1 MTTPSAP
8 PVPRFRGIVPPLTT
22 PLLDRDSLDQAGLE
36 RLVEHVLAGGVHGLF
51 ILGTTGEGP
60 ILPHSV
66 RRELVRR
73 TLAQV
78 AGRVPVLVGITD
90 TVFSESVAL
99 ARFAVEHGAAAV
111 VAAAPY
117 YFPVGREPMERWAR
131 TLARALPLPVVLSN
145 TPELVKLVIAVEII
159 RQLADEP
166 NIVGLE
172 DSGGDLGVFDGYARI
187 VREVRPDWS
196 LLIGREQM
204 LPQAHGLGGH
214 GGVCAGAN
222 LVPSLFVKLHAAL
235 EARDDAA
242 AAVLQGRVL
251 SLGRLYDVGT
261 QPCRVVVGIKNALH
275 EFGICGAACAAWAEI
290 FDAGKRDEIAEIVA
304 EITADSL
311 RDKPKQV
318 PLAADKQ

>member
-1 MTTPSAP
+1 MPSLAS
-8 PVPRFRGIVPPLTT
+8 
-22 PLLDRDSLDQAGLE
+22 PLLDRDSLDQTGLE
-36 RLVEHVLAGGVHGLF
+36 RLVEHVLAGGVQGLF

-60 ILPHSV
+60 MLSHAV

-117 YFPVGREPMERWAR
+117 YFPAGREPMERWAR
-131 TLARALPLPVVLSN
+131 TLARALPLPLVLSN
-145 TPELVKLVIAVEII
+145 MPEMVKMVLAADTIL
-159 RQLADEP
+159 RLADES

-172 DSGGDLGVFDGYARI
+172 DSGGDLGLFDGYARI
-187 VREVRPDWS
+187 VREQRPDWS
-196 LLIGREQM
+196 LLIGPEQM

-214 GGVCAGAN
+214 GSVCGGGN
-222 LVPSLFVKLHAAL
+222 VVPSLFVKLQAAL

-251 SLGRLYDVGT
+251 SLGRLYGVGT

-275 EFGICGAACAAWAEI
+275 ELGICGAACAAWAEMFNAI
-290 FDAGKRDEIAEIVA
+290 QREQIAEFVA
-304 EITADSL
+304 EITAESM
-311 RDKPKQV
+311 
-318 PLAADKQ
+318 AS

>member
-1 MTTPSAP
+1 MTSP
-8 PVPRFRGIVPPLTT
+8 PASGPRFRGIVPSLAS
-22 PLLDRDSLDQAGLE
+22 PLLDRDSLDQTGLE

-60 ILPHSV
+60 MLSHSV

-117 YFPVGREPMERWAR
+117 YFPAGREPMERWAR
-131 TLARALPLPVVLSN
+131 TLARALPLPLVLSN
-145 TPELVKLVIAVEII
+145 MPEMVKMVLAADTIL
-159 RQLADEP
+159 RLADES

-172 DSGGDLGVFDGYARI
+172 DSGGDLGLFDGYARI
-187 VREVRPDWS
+187 VREQRPDWS
-196 LLIGREQM
+196 LLIGPEQM

-214 GGVCAGAN
+214 GSVCGGGN
-222 LVPSLFVKLHAAL
+222 VVPSLFVKLQAAL

-251 SLGRLYDVGT
+251 SLGRLYGVGT

-275 EFGICGAACAAWAEI
+275 ELGVCGAACAAWAEMFNAI
-290 FDAGKRDEIAEIVA
+290 QREQIAEFVA
-304 EITADSL
+304 EITAESM
-311 RDKPKQV
+311 
-318 PLAADKQ
+318 AS